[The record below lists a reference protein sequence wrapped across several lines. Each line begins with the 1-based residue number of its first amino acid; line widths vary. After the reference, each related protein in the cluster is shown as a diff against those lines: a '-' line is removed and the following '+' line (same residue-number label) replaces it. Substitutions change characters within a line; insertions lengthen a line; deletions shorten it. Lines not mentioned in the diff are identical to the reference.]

1 MAQAASAGLT
11 GCESGLAGSTVGEGR
26 AQTVGGD
33 DRRGTCE
40 GAVARPGNVD
50 VDRRPGV
57 VVECRHVIPAEE
69 TNSPTAAAKSSP
81 PKPPSSPTND
91 GMGGAGVTNIPSR
104 ALAIPIRPT
113 TVAAAQNES
122 RPKGRLTGEGRG
134 CCQHLGGHAVT
145 NTPT

>member
-1 MAQAASAGLT
+1 MIVVGPAKGPSLDPGTLTSTDDREWSLSAG
-11 GCESGLAGSTVGEGR
+11 
-26 AQTVGGD
+26 
-33 DRRGTCE
+33 
-40 GAVARPGNVD
+40 
-50 VDRRPGV
+50 
-57 VVECRHVIPAEE
+57 HVIPAEE

-122 RPKGRLTGEGRG
+122 RPKGRLTGEGEAAAST
-134 CCQHLGGHAVT
+134 LVVT
-145 NTPT
+145 P